1 MLVGMTL
8 RPHWRVSLLPAI
20 GPGMLSLSR
29 SLRVFVV
36 VEACLQHAKGR
47 RSPCGL
53 LFLRQPS
60 ARCAAKTI

>member
-8 RPHWRVSLLPAI
+8 RPHWRVSLLRAMRWA
-20 GPGMLSLSR
+20 GDVE
-29 SLRVFVV
+29 LRVFVL

-60 ARCAAKTI
+60 ARCAAKTIIT